1 MQLPC
6 LTGGHRQLLI
16 VFEEQPKGCCCCTW
30 GRAVVKK
37 KLRAEERRT
46 GASHNASKGI
56 IVISC
61 HQEIVDFYL
70 ESTICSLLLS
80 VVGRQEPTRA
90 WPVSSLW
97 QTDRL
102 SKKDI
107 FHLQCYGRT
116 VRLSREAVS
125 WGRSLL
131 GLKELEAAVDIQSEG
146 QQSGSREWVHTWVE
160 KGQGCS
166 PETPKWLSSP
176 RCSLQGP
183 QTVPPAGEHS

>member
-37 KLRAEERRT
+37 KLRAEKERRT

-70 ESTICSLLLS
+70 ESTICSLLLC

-90 WPVSSLW
+90 WPVSS
-97 QTDRL
+97 QT
-102 SKKDI
+102 K
-107 FHLQCYGRT
+107 Q
-116 VRLSREAVS
+116 
-125 WGRSLL
+125 
-131 GLKELEAAVDIQSEG
+131 EG
-146 QQSGSREWVHTWVE
+146 HI
-160 KGQGCS
+160 
-166 PETPKWLSSP
+166 
-176 RCSLQGP
+176 
-183 QTVPPAGEHS
+183 PPAVLWAHNPAQQGGCELGQITVGTEGA